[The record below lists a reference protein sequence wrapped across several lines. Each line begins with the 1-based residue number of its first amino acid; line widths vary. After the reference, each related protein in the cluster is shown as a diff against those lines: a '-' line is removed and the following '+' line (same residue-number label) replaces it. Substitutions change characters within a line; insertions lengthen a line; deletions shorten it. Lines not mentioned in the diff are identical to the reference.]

1 LVLSAQGND
10 SSRFIKSKVFSHALI
25 KEILYNLEKEIDH
38 KKAKEIKT
46 QIIGF
51 EQRMKSKRRKKKS
64 QSGIH

>member
-1 LVLSAQGND
+1 MIQTD
-10 SSRFIKSKVFSHALI
+10 SSNQKVFSHAQM

-64 QSGIH
+64 QSGLH